1 MIMVQVM
8 NSSNLEEYLTLE
20 RPKSLNTQEFMD
32 TLNPLPLFDPPL
44 MLAVFGKHIEPSQ
57 PTPTVNDPPPLGGTR

>member
-1 MIMVQVM
+1 M

-44 MLAVFGKHIEPSQ
+44 MLKLFVKHIVPTQ
-57 PTPTVNDPPPLGGTR
+57 ATPTVNDPPPFGGTR